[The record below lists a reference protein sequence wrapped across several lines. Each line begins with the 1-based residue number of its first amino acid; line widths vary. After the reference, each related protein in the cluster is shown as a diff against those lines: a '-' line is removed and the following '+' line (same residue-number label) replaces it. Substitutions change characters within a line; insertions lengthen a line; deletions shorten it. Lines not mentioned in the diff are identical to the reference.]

1 MRLPAAQC
9 RDLMVGPEGSNGE
22 RGGPEELAIRL
33 LAVLASANR
42 RPMPSRCACQL
53 PRVPTRGCG
62 PSKAA
67 LLEARAGIE
76 PAYTALQAAA

>member
-1 MRLPAAQC
+1 MAKRK
-9 RDLMVGPEGSNGE
+9 RH
-22 RGGPEELAIRL
+22 RL
-33 LAVLASANR
+33 LG
-42 RPMPSRCACQL
+42 CL
-53 PRVPTRGCG
+53 PRLIGGRCHVDAPASCRAPTCGCG